1 MFWNHGDAFAKGNLL
16 EPGPKE
22 VCNPNIAIA
31 FRRIGL
37 SENAGW
43 GLSDVIANW
52 TKLGHAR
59 PAIQNDKTGKFFEV
73 TLLDQAALHS
83 IAEQVNEVT
92 EQVSRLLNCLLRGP
106 MGTWRLMHR
115 LQLQHRPTFLYDHLQ
130 PALAAKLVAM
140 TQPDSPRSPTQ
151 KYRLT
156 DKGRQLRE
164 RLSLEIV

>member
-22 VCNPNIAIA
+22 VRNPNIAIA

-59 PAIQNDKTGKFFEV
+59 AAIQNDKTGKFFEV

>member
-1 MFWNHGDAFAKGNLL
+1 MVLGDAFAKGNLL
-16 EPGPKE
+16 EPRPKE
-22 VCNPNIAIA
+22 VRNPNIAIA

-73 TLLDQAALHS
+73 TLLDQAALS
-83 IAEQVNEVT
+83 VVAEQVNEVT
-92 EQVSRLLNCLLRGP
+92 EQVSRLLNCLLEGP
-106 MGTWRLMHR
+106 LGTWRLMHQ
-115 LQLQHRPTFLYDHLQ
+115 LQLQHRPTFLYDYLL

-140 TQPDSPRSPTQ
+140 TQPDSPKSPTQ
-151 KYRLT
+151 KYQLT
-156 DKGRQLRE
+156 DNGRQLRE

>member
-1 MFWNHGDAFAKGNLL
+1 
-16 EPGPKE
+16 
-22 VCNPNIAIA
+22 
-31 FRRIGL
+31 
-37 SENAGW
+37 
-43 GLSDVIANW
+43 LSDVIANW

-115 LQLQHRPTFLYDHLQ
+115 LQLQHRPTFLYDYLQ